1 MNCTLFWKQDS
12 VFFRVA
18 GKVYRHYFVTGML
31 EKNIQHVGG
40 SHFQCPGI
48 FTGVAAEELLLLGF
62 PVHHQLYLV
71 FGVKEQGKDGGRA
84 GLYME
89 QLLHGLGGGKT
100 QAGGADLMG
109 KILSEEWLVAGH
121 SEKVE
126 VCFLAIAEYEVLA
139 DIRTQR
145 ITDGNAILHSVCMFV
160 LDPLEGDREFLKS
173 SKYGSLSLTK
183 TLSGNVLIDR

>member
-1 MNCTLFWKQDS
+1 
-12 VFFRVA
+12 
-18 GKVYRHYFVTGML
+18 
-31 EKNIQHVGG
+31 
-40 SHFQCPGI
+40 
-48 FTGVAAEELLLLGF
+48 
-62 PVHHQLYLV
+62 
-71 FGVKEQGKDGGRA
+71 
-84 GLYME
+84 
-89 QLLHGLGGGKT
+89 
-100 QAGGADLMG
+100 MG